1 MTEEK
6 NTTTATEP
14 RAVAPEGRQTDPEQL
29 DSIRDMAWAAEAT
42 AARME
47 VVEAESPDLTIPPL
61 VPQAV
66 KDYVRREHHGD
77 LFLDPYEWMRDKD
90 SKRTRDY
97 VAAQNDLC
105 ETRNAH
111 LEGLRNTLFDELKS
125 HVQETD
131 MSVPVRM
138 DGYWYFARTQEG
150 KQYAVQCRIPVKGQD
165 DWTPPEVDPLGAP
178 GSLPGEHVV
187 FDANE
192 ESAGHDFFRL
202 GGMDLSRDGRW
213 MLYGVDTE
221 GDERYDFRIRDL
233 GKPVALEP
241 GHASQADL
249 PEVFEGV
256 GGACFTPDGEYV
268 FWVELDDA
276 WRPCAVWRHR
286 VGTPVESDKCVF
298 REEDER
304 FWVGVGLSFDERNI
318 VIGTGS
324 KTTTEVLMLPVNR
337 PEGEF
342 KPFIPRKTDVEYDV
356 SFACFEG
363 AGENG
368 ADIPLAVVYHNAKNP
383 NFEIDVIDMR
393 DHEPPYSLGEGVV
406 VAQGSP
412 YGCER
417 GDEVAGVS
425 GEGAGESLVPNS
437 RQPITKAYVNPA
449 NPAILQGLHG
459 LGIEGISIH
468 RHFVSLAYRA
478 DGLPHVAVMPKDLA
492 AEDFLAGRPWR
503 FTELLPPSLENDWDT
518 IADDRGETTGDHGE
532 RLWADGQLNP
542 PDHTASSDGASDD
555 HLPGETRRLYSI
567 GTGGNPSYDAPRM
580 RYSFTSYTRP
590 GELHEFD
597 PVTGEDRLLKR
608 ATVLGG
614 FDPRD
619 YMERRV
625 WITARDGERIPVSLV
640 WRRDIPAQDAPM
652 FITGYGAY
660 EISSDP
666 TFSVA
671 RLSLLDRGVLY
682 AVPHV
687 RGGGELGRAWY
698 EQGRRLNKKHTFED
712 FVDAT
717 IALQKAHLA
726 DPRRTVAN
734 GGSAGGLLM
743 GAIANI
749 APEAYAGIEADVPFV
764 DALTSIL
771 DPSLPLTVT
780 EWDEW
785 GDPLHDEDVYR
796 YMKSYTPYE
805 NLPER
810 GTRFPRV
817 FITTSMNDTRVLYVE
832 PLKWLA
838 AMQDRGF
845 DAIAKIEVEAGHGGT
860 SGRYKQWRQ
869 VSYENAWCLDVMGL
883 GQ

>member
-1 MTEEK
+1 MPPVPV
-6 NTTTATEP
+6 ADREP
-14 RAVAPEGRQTDPEQL
+14 T
-29 DSIRDMAWAAEAT
+29 
-42 AARME
+42 
-47 VVEAESPDLTIPPL
+47 
-61 VPQAV
+61 
-66 KDYVRREHHGD
+66 RREHHGD
-77 LFLDPYEWMRDKD
+77 VFVDPYEWMRDKD
-90 SKRTRDY
+90 APRTRDY
-97 VAAQNDLC
+97 VAAQNRLC
-105 ETRNAH
+105 EARNAH
-111 LEGLRNTLFDELKS
+111 LEGLRHTLFDELKS

-131 MSVPVRM
+131 MSVPVRIN
-138 DGYWYFARTQEG
+138 DYWYFARTREG
-150 KQYAVQCRIPVKGQD
+150 RQYAVQCRMPVRGAD
-165 DWTPPEVDPLGAP
+165 DWDPPQVDPFGEP
-178 GSLPGEHVV
+178 GTLAGESAV
-187 FDANE
+187 FDANK
-192 ESAGHDFFRL
+192 ESEGHDFFRL

-213 MLYGVDTE
+213 MLYGVDTA
-221 GDERYDFRIRDL
+221 GDERYDYRIRDL
-233 GKPVALEP
+233 ETGE
-241 GHASQADL
+241 DR
-249 PEVFEGV
+249 PEVFAGV
-256 GGACFTPDGEYV
+256 GGACFTPDGGYV

-276 WRPCAVWRHR
+276 WRPCAVWRHK
-286 VGTPVESDKCVF
+286 VGTPVGDDVCVY

-318 VIGTGS
+318 VLGTGS
-324 KTTTEVLMLPVNR
+324 KTTTEVLMLPVDD

-342 KPFIPRKTDVEYDV
+342 RAFIPRKTDVEYDV

-363 AGENG
+363 AGEHG
-368 ADIPLAVVYHNAKNP
+368 ADLPLAVVYHNAKNP
-383 NFEIDVIDMR
+383 NFEVDVIDMSR
-393 DHEPPYSLGEGVV
+393 HEPPYTLGEGVC
-406 VAQGSP
+406 VAEGSP

-417 GDEVAGVS
+417 GGGDNPGRA
-425 GEGAGESLVPNS
+425 
-437 RQPITKAYVNPA
+437 ITEAYFNPA

-459 LGIEGISIH
+459 LGVEGISIH
-468 RHFVSLAYRA
+468 RHFVTLAYRA
-478 DGLPHVAVMPKDLA
+478 DGLQHVAVMPKALA

-503 FTELLPPSLENDWDT
+503 FTELLPPALENDWDMV
-518 IADDRGETTGDHGE
+518 ADDRDLTGDHGE
-532 RLWADGQLNP
+532 TLWASDWDAGHMGVT
-542 PDHTASSDGASDD
+542 DHTSSSDGASDD

-590 GELHEFD
+590 GELHEID
-597 PVTGEDRLLKR
+597 PSTGEDRLLKR

-625 WITARDGERIPVSLV
+625 WIKARDGERIPVSLV
-640 WRRDIPAQDAPM
+640 WHRDFPAQDSPM

-666 TFSVA
+666 NFSVA
-671 RLSLLDRGVLY
+671 RLSMLDRGVLY
-682 AVPHV
+682 AVPHI

-698 EQGRRLNKKHTFED
+698 EQGRRLNKKHSFED

-717 IALQKAHLA
+717 IALQRAHLA

-743 GAIANI
+743 GAVANL
-749 APEAYAGIEADVPFV
+749 APDRYAGIEADVPFV

-805 NLPER
+805 NLPDA
-810 GTRFPRV
+810 GTRFPRI

-838 AMQDRGF
+838 AMQSRGF
-845 DAIAKIEVEAGHGGT
+845 DAIAKIEVEAGHGGI
-860 SGRYKQWRQ
+860 SGRYKQWEE

-883 GQ
+883 TR